1 MNNLSVSEKNRLR
14 DKEIN
19 KKVNDMFRRA
29 QKIRKIRRR
38 KKIKEWLLSHIN

>member
-14 DKEIN
+14 DKEID

-29 QKIRKIRRR
+29 HKIRRIKR
-38 KKIKEWLLSHIN
+38 KRKIKEWLKSCF